1 MLGNVIIC
9 LTSLIYIQYD
19 HIHEL
24 VALPDQM
31 RKLPTLQSRN
41 SKSEIMTRISRGQVL
56 RLNAYRRLLYAYNT
70 PQYFARVRLPDI

>member
-9 LTSLIYIQYD
+9 LTSLIYIRYD

-41 SKSEIMTRISRGQVL
+41 SKSEIIRVRISRGQIPQ
-56 RLNAYRRLLYAYNT
+56 LNPYRRLFYAYNT
-70 PQYFARVRLPDI
+70 A